1 LTSAG
6 SAGTS
11 QGVAD
16 MEHAIR
22 KRINQMFSRDRRMAQ
37 IALLLLWVT
46 LGYVYFAVTSQ
57 TSDLFVR
64 IALTI
69 GAGAVLVFNSAS
81 ILAMIRHYQEDKD
94 HIYGLDIRHLDE
106 NRAAKA
112 ALSGSDDEALSP
124 AVD

>member
-1 LTSAG
+1 
-6 SAGTS
+6 
-11 QGVAD
+11 

-37 IALLLLWVT
+37 IALVLLWVT

>member
-1 LTSAG
+1 
-6 SAGTS
+6 
-11 QGVAD
+11 

-37 IALLLLWVT
+37 VALLLLWVT
-46 LGYVYFAVTSQ
+46 VGYVYFAVTSQ
-57 TSDLFVR
+57 TSDLLVR
-64 IALTI
+64 VALTI

-106 NRAAKA
+106 NRAARA
-112 ALSGSDDEALSP
+112 ALAGDDEEALTP

>member
-1 LTSAG
+1 
-6 SAGTS
+6 
-11 QGVAD
+11 

-46 LGYVYFAVTSQ
+46 IGYVYFAVTSQ
-57 TSDLFVR
+57 TDDFLVR
-64 IALTI
+64 VALTI
-69 GAGAVLVFNSAS
+69 GASTVLVFNSAS

-112 ALSGSDDEALSP
+112 ALAGSDGEALTP